1 MSFPVLP
8 HGFLG
13 SQGDSDGYRIERSL
27 RFNDDDAA
35 YLSRTFGT
43 PTDGK
48 KCTLSLWYKRG
59 NLGGSLSSYGGV
71 VFAASGTNFFSIADN
86 AASGSD
92 ELMLWYG
99 NARTLTS
106 TAKFRDPTA
115 WYHLVVAFDSTQ
127 ATAANRCKVYIN
139 GSEVTSWSTDARSNI
154 TLNSTI
160 TFNTTSISALISGYL
175 AGGVGQYDG
184 YLAEYYFVD
193 GQALTPSTFGDTDSA
208 TGRWKAKQVSGLTY
222 GNNGFYLNFS
232 DNSGTTATTL
242 GKDSSGKGNNWT
254 PNNFSVTAGAGND
267 SLVDSPTN
275 NGTDS
280 GVGGEVRGNYCTL
293 NPLSNTGGTMLDGN
307 MDFYGASAWRFAGG
321 TIAVSSGKWY
331 IEANKSGASTGNTE
345 SNVFSFF
352 GFIKPSTLVASGS
365 SHTSYTTS
373 VIGIGD
379 SGWAYNFGSGT
390 SVTTGFGSGDV
401 ASIAID
407 FVAGTYNIRKNNTTV
422 ASGTMNFTGLLI
434 PAIFSYASSSR
445 WQPNFGQRP
454 FAYTAP
460 SGFKALCTTNLS
472 KDTAITT
479 SGSFTGNAS
488 ADGPFVWLNGTP
500 TTMTINGNAVT
511 FGTHADRLA
520 GGFKIRSSSASYNAS
535 GSNTFSVS
543 TTDKKFKYARAQ

>member
-27 RFNDDDAA
+27 RFNDDDAT

-59 NLGGSLSSYGGV
+59 NLGGSLTSYGGV
-71 VFAASGTNFFSIADN
+71 IFSSNSSNFFSIADN
-86 AASGSD
+86 AASGAD
-92 ELMLWYG
+92 ELLLWYG
-99 NARTLTS
+99 NARTLAS
-106 TAKFRDPTA
+106 SAKFRDPTA
-115 WYHLVVAFDSTQ
+115 WYHLVIAFDSTQ
-127 ATAANRCKVYIN
+127 STAANRCKVYIN
-139 GSEVTSWSTDARSNI
+139 GSEITSWATDSRSNI
-154 TLNSTI
+154 NLNSTI
-160 TFNTTSISALISGYL
+160 SFNTSSINALISGYQ
-175 AGGVGQYDG
+175 AGSFGQYDG

-193 GQALTPSTFGDTDSA
+193 GQALTPSTFGETDSA

-293 NPLSNTGGTMLDGN
+293 NPLKNFGITLTNGNLNGASNTSTRAAI
-307 MDFYGASAWRFAGG
+307 YG
-321 TIAVSSGKWY
+321 TIGVSSGKWY
-331 IEANKSGASTGNTE
+331 WEVTQNSVTGINAMYVGIANINGTITDYA
-345 SNVFSFF
+345 
-352 GFIKPSTLVASGS
+352 GS
-365 SHTSYTTS
+365 SANEWMYSADGTKVNAGSSSAYGSSYTTND
-373 VIGIGD
+373 VIGVAFNADAGSLVFYKNGVTQGTAYTGLTSGPYLPAIGD
-379 SGWAYNFGSGT
+379 GGNPNAQSWTA
-390 SVTTGFGSGDV
+390 
-401 ASIAID
+401 
-407 FVAGTYNIRKNNTTV
+407 
-422 ASGTMNFTGLLI
+422 
-434 PAIFSYASSSR
+434 
-445 WQPNFGQRP
+445 NFGQRP

-511 FGTHADRLA
+511 FGTHADKLA
-520 GGFKIRSSSASYNAS
+520 GGFKIRSSLASYNAS